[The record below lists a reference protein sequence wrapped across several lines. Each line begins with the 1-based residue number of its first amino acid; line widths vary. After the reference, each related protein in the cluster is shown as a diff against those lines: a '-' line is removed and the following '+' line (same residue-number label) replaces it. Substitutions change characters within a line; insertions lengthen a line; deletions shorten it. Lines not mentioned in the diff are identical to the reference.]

1 MEVNLL
7 EGFSI
12 PSMEEKGRL
21 DIIDIPGQGF
31 YKTRI
36 IDTLPNAKVVVV
48 FVDSTDK
55 ESITRSADYLYDI
68 LNSEHF
74 DEFTPI
80 IIACNKQDLKFP
92 KTKKIIEADLNNE
105 IENVKLIKQK
115 NNLEDTSQMGALFSM
130 RTKFNFNLF
139 KNVQFVET
147 DKASGYQGL
156 INLLNTLI

>member
-36 IDTLPNAKVVVV
+36 IDTLPNAKIVVV